1 MSAAA
6 FKREQR
12 RRDQEYL
19 LQEQESFLR
28 QHHNTERL
36 LDWEN
41 RTNLQIQQREVSD
54 LTQKLLREDDDQL
67 HRRQQDVQ
75 TLYKAEMDEWKDLLK
90 DKLTVTP
97 EQQMEQI
104 RERVFALKA
113 KREAERQEFVKE
125 CYRRQWKDACDD
137 LRAIDSRAAIDR
149 LAEDRKLML
158 KTKNALL
165 QQEKFDHCGSSQSM
179 SFLQNRDDGSNL
191 RRQINAETKQAL
203 DRQLQWKTEQ
213 QAAAAAQRKQEEE
226 EQLRHFAHLEQTAKE
241 SHNKL
246 LQKTKK
252 EGQDMYQETIQ
263 RAELREQRR
272 KLERDHDLIL
282 LRQALEIER
291 NQIAT
296 EKAKKEGGKE
306 AASEYVQFFREQ
318 LKQQSIERKQVNAIQ
333 DEASEK
339 ILKKN
344 DEKLMAEAARRRQWM
359 EEVKVSRQ
367 EQIRMKEREAEQQR
381 EKEEV
386 EVEEAKSALRRQEDV
401 EKNKEEQIKAE
412 KIENV
417 RANKAIIEMMAKDRE
432 MEKQE
437 TFLLNKQ
444 IQYAERIHQQKLEEY
459 KAGRW

>member
-28 QHHNTERL
+28 QHHNTERI

-67 HRRQQDVQ
+67 HQRQQDVQ
-75 TLYKAEMDEWKDLLK
+75 TLYKDEMNEWKDLLK
-90 DKLTVTP
+90 DKLTVTS
-97 EQQMEQI
+97 EQKMEQI

-113 KREAERQEFVKE
+113 KREAERQEYVKE
-125 CYRRQWKDACDD
+125 CYRKQWKDACDD
-137 LRAIDSRAAIDR
+137 LRPIESRAAIDR

-165 QQEKFDHCGSSQSM
+165 QQEKLDHCGASQSM
-179 SFLQNRDDGSNL
+179 SFLQNRDDGSNH

-203 DRQLQWKTEQ
+203 DGQLQWKKEQ
-213 QAAAAAQRKQEEE
+213 QAAMEAQRKQEEE
-226 EQLRHFAHLEQTAKE
+226 EQLRHFAHLEQKAKE
-241 SHNKL
+241 SQNKL
-246 LQKTKK
+246 LQKAKK

-291 NQIAT
+291 NQIAA
-296 EKAKKEGGKE
+296 EKAKKEEGKE

-318 LKQQSIERKQVNAIQ
+318 LKQQANERKLVNAIQ
-333 DEASEK
+333 DEATEK
-339 ILKKN
+339 IFKKN

-367 EQIRMKEREAEQQR
+367 EQIRMKEREAENQR
-381 EKEEV
+381 AKEEV
-386 EVEEAKSALRRQEDV
+386 EVEKAKSALRRQEDV
-401 EKNKEEQIKAE
+401 EKKKEEQIKAE

-417 RANKAIIEMMAKDRE
+417 RANKALMEMMAKDRE

-437 TFLLNKQ
+437 TFLSNKQ
-444 IQYAERIHQQKLEEY
+444 SQYAERIYQQKLEEY
-459 KAGRW
+459 KAGR